1 MQKPKLIRLVLALT
15 LATLGIAAPSLA
27 VPALASLEWQEV
39 CRFDDDRLVEI
50 SGMTRSVRHP
60 NVIWVHND
68 SGDEAVLYGVDDRTC
83 ATVAELRLRGVQARD
98 FEGLA
103 SSVDDEGRAFLWVG
117 DIGDNRDS
125 WPNVTIYRVREPAK
139 LGPRSRSAKQWRFTY
154 PDRPHN
160 AETLMVGA
168 PASGRVNDSP
178 VWAATWQLASGGM
191 YSVPLTRGVAVAD
204 RVGDVGSLITDG
216 AIHPAGIGYVLRD
229 YLDVHIFQGLPPGRR
244 VATLALPAQVQGEA
258 ITWSADGRGVFIA
271 SEKDPRLIRVD
282 LPRWV
287 LASLRPPD
295 HLVAR

>member
-1 MQKPKLIRLVLALT
+1 VALT
-15 LATLGIAAPSLA
+15 LACCGVVMSSAAAPA
-27 VPALASLEWQEV
+27 AASVEWQEV
-39 CRFDDDRLVEI
+39 CRFDDERLIEI
-50 SGMTRSVRHP
+50 SGMARSLRHP
-60 NVIWVHND
+60 NVIWMHND
-68 SGDEAVLYGVDDRTC
+68 SGDDAVLYGIDDRTC
-83 ATVAELRLRGVQARD
+83 DTVAELRLRGVQARD

-103 SSVDDEGRAFLWVG
+103 SSVDGKGRSFLWVG

-125 WPNVTIYRVREPAK
+125 WPNVAIYRVREPAK

-191 YSVPLTRGVAVAD
+191 YSVPLREGVAIAD
-204 RVGDVGSLITDG
+204 SVGDVGSLITDG
-216 AIHPAGIGYVLRD
+216 AIHPTGVGYVLRD
-229 YLDVHIFQGLPPGRR
+229 YLDVHIFQGMPPGQR
-244 VATLALPAQVQGEA
+244 VAKLALPAQVQGEA
-258 ITWSADGRGVFIA
+258 ITWTADGRGVFIA

-282 LPRWV
+282 LPWWV

>member
-1 MQKPKLIRLVLALT
+1 MPFVTSTAN
-15 LATLGIAAPSLA
+15 
-27 VPALASLEWQEV
+27 ASVEWQEV

-83 ATVAELRLRGVQARD
+83 DTVAELRLRGVQARD

-125 WPNVTIYRVREPAK
+125 WSDVSIYRVREPAK
-139 LGPRSRSAKQWRFTY
+139 LGERSRSPRRWRFTY

-160 AETLMVGA
+160 AETLMVSDSVDT
-168 PASGRVNDSP
+168 PRVW
-178 VWAATWQLASGGM
+178 VATWQLASGGL
-191 YSVPLTRGVAVAD
+191 YSVPLRTGVAIAD

-216 AIHPAGIGYVLRD
+216 AIHPAGNGYVLRD
-229 YLDVHIFQGLPPGRR
+229 YLDVHVFQGLPPGRR
-244 VATLALPAQVQGEA
+244 IAKLALPAQVQGEA
-258 ITWSADGRGVFIA
+258 ITWTTDGRGVFIA

-282 LPRWV
+282 LPWWV

-295 HLVAR
+295 HLVDR

>member
-1 MQKPKLIRLVLALT
+1 
-15 LATLGIAAPSLA
+15 
-27 VPALASLEWQEV
+27 
-39 CRFDDDRLVEI
+39 
-50 SGMTRSVRHP
+50 MTRSVRHP

-125 WPNVTIYRVREPAK
+125 WSDVSIYRVREPAK
-139 LGPRSRSAKQWRFTY
+139 LGERSRSPRRWRFTY
-154 PDRPHN
+154 PDQPHN
-160 AETLMVGA
+160 AETLMVSNSDDTTG
-168 PASGRVNDSP
+168 
-178 VWAATWQLASGGM
+178 VWVATWQLASGGL
-191 YSVPLTRGVAVAD
+191 YSVPLRKGVAIAD

-216 AIHPAGIGYVLRD
+216 AIHPAGNGYVLRD
-229 YLDVHIFQGLPPGRR
+229 YLDVHVFQGLPPGRR
-244 VATLALPAQVQGEA
+244 IAKLALPAQVQGEA
-258 ITWSADGRGVFIA
+258 ITWTADGRGVFIA

-282 LPRWV
+282 LPWWV

-295 HLVAR
+295 HLVDN

>member
-1 MQKPKLIRLVLALT
+1 MKKPKLIRSVLALT
-15 LATLGIAAPSLA
+15 LASLGIAAPSLA
-27 VPALASLEWQEV
+27 VPAPASLEWQEV

-125 WPNVTIYRVREPAK
+125 WSDVSIYRVREPAK
-139 LGPRSRSAKQWRFTY
+139 LGERSRSPRRWRFTY

-160 AETLMVGA
+160 AETLMVSNSVDT
-168 PASGRVNDSP
+168 PRVW
-178 VWAATWQLASGGM
+178 VATWQLASGGM
-191 YSVPLTRGVAVAD
+191 YSVPLRTGVAIAD

-216 AIHPAGIGYVLRD
+216 AIHPAGNGYVLRD
-229 YLDVHIFQGLPPGRR
+229 YLDVHVFQGLPPGRR
-244 VATLALPAQVQGEA
+244 IAKLALPAQVQGEA
-258 ITWSADGRGVFIA
+258 ITWTTDGRGVFIA

-282 LPRWV
+282 LPWWV
-287 LASLRPPD
+287 LASLLPPD
-295 HLVAR
+295 HLVDR

>member
-1 MQKPKLIRLVLALT
+1 MQKPKLIRSVLALT
-15 LATLGIAAPSLA
+15 LASLGIAAPSLA
-27 VPALASLEWQEV
+27 VPAPASLEWQEV

-125 WPNVTIYRVREPAK
+125 WSDVSIYRVREPAK
-139 LGPRSRSAKQWRFTY
+139 LGERSRSPRRWRFTY

-160 AETLMVGA
+160 AETLMVSNSVDT
-168 PASGRVNDSP
+168 PRVW
-178 VWAATWQLASGGM
+178 VATWQLASGGM
-191 YSVPLTRGVAVAD
+191 YSVPLRTGVAIAD

-216 AIHPAGIGYVLRD
+216 AIHPAGNGYVLRD
-229 YLDVHIFQGLPPGRR
+229 YLDVHVFQGLPPGRR
-244 VATLALPAQVQGEA
+244 IAKLALPAQVQGEA
-258 ITWSADGRGVFIA
+258 ITWTADGRGVFIA

-282 LPRWV
+282 LPWWV

-295 HLVAR
+295 HLVDN